1 MMQFDYSPNKHTNQ
15 GFVSATKPWL
25 LLSNTANKVTANP
38 AKHFSY
44 KVLSMALILS
54 LSLTGC
60 ANLGQSSPANNQ
72 LTEVQKPAS
81 SINRGVRSTSGS
93 PAAIK
98 LGSLANTAQKSE
110 NSCVEDCEAVKAVA
124 ENEAFVDKNDEASFN
139 EDDEALFNENK
150 AIEGYEAI
158 DSEPAII
165 NVEDDGDDSDYNDD
179 FDDDVDDEVNDAMHG
194 ERLGV
199 EHVPLNAISPQ
210 TLQTFVE
217 VIDVIRHDY
226 VRPVNDEV
234 LFQQAITGMLEK
246 LDKHAEYLTPENYD
260 NLRSF
265 TDGEI
270 AQVGLTVTYN
280 AQSQQW
286 IIDSVLSQ
294 SSAQEKGIKVG
305 DKLLRIKKVDLAS
318 DMTVQDIQQMLSGI
332 AGSQVE
338 ITVQNKSGA
347 VRSVIL
353 QRNLAANNELT
364 VTIKQGVA
372 IVRLP
377 VFQNGSKNQLIKAL
391 KQTGTPITGVVLDI
405 RNNPGGVLSSA
416 IDIAS
421 LFIKEGK
428 LIQVRNRT
436 NHGQIIQTN
445 GTPYLSD
452 LPVVILQNR
461 YSASAAEVLSS
472 SFKSNKRAT
481 IVGEQSFGKGTVQ
494 EVVPLDSGGGLKLT
508 VAEYRS
514 AEAELIDGV
523 GVSPDITYEHDGS
536 DWQQKALNLLLAK
549 DRPFGIKFDDELD
562 GISVIND
569 Y

>member
-1 MMQFDYSPNKHTNQ
+1 MMQFDNSANNQKNQ
-15 GFVSATKPWL
+15 GFVMAAKPWL
-25 LLSNTANKVTANP
+25 FLSKPVLKVTFNS
-38 AKHFSY
+38 AKRLNYKAFS
-44 KVLSMALILS
+44 LGLIVS
-54 LSLTGC
+54 LGLTGC
-60 ANLGQSSPANNQ
+60 ANLAPSSTAKTQSMEANK
-72 LTEVQKPAS
+72 TVSQKDGPKSIPAS
-81 SINRGVRSTSGS
+81 GST
-93 PAAIK
+93 AALK
-98 LGSLANTAQKSE
+98 LGNLATTANKSE
-110 NSCVEDCEAVKAVA
+110 EACIEDCEAIEAVA
-124 ENEAFVDKNDEASFN
+124 DEEAFLNKE
-139 EDDEALFNENK
+139 DEALFEDNSANN
-150 AIEGYEAI
+150 AIESYEDI
-158 DSEPAII
+158 DSEPAILTL
-165 NVEDDGDDSDYNDD
+165 EDDGDDTGYNDD
-179 FDDDVDDEVNDAMHG
+179 FNDDDDDAMVG

-210 TLQTFVE
+210 TLQAFVE

-226 VRPVNDEV
+226 VRPVNDEM
-234 LFQQAITGMLEK
+234 LFQHAITGMLEK

-270 AQVGLTVTYN
+270 AQVGLTVNYDAN
-280 AQSQQW
+280 SRQW

-294 SSAQEKGIKVG
+294 SSAQQKGIKAG
-305 DKLLRIKKVDLAS
+305 DKLLRIKKVELTP
-318 DMTVQDIQQMLSGI
+318 DMTGQDIQQMLSGI

-347 VRSVIL
+347 THSVIL
-353 QRNLAANNELT
+353 QRNLAGDNELA
-364 VTIKQGVA
+364 VTLKQGVA

-377 VFQNGSKNQLIKAL
+377 VFQNGSKNELIKAL
-391 KQTGTPITGVVLDI
+391 KQTGAPITGVVLDI

-421 LFIKEGK
+421 LFIKEGN

-436 NHGQIIQTN
+436 NHGQIIKSN

-461 YSASAAEVLSS
+461 YSASAAEALSS
-472 SFKSNKRAT
+472 SFKSNNRAT

-514 AEAELIDGV
+514 AEGEQIDGV
-523 GVSPDITYEHDGS
+523 GVRPDITYEHNGS

-549 DRPFGIKFDDELD
+549 DRPFGIKFDDESD
-562 GISVIND
+562 GISVIDD